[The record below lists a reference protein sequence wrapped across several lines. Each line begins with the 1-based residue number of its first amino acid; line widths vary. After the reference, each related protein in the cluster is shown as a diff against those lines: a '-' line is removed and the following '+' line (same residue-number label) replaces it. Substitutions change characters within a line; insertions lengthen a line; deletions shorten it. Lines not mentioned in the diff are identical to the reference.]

1 LPEFSQDA
9 FKWIKKHVIDFRP
22 KRLIKELIIAVYS
35 REEKL
40 SYKANVCFYLSSV
53 DTAGYLL

>member
-9 FKWIKKHVIDFRP
+9 FKWIKKHVFDFRP
-22 KRLIKELIIAVYS
+22 KRLIKGLIIAVYS

-40 SYKANVCFYLSSV
+40 SYKTNVCFYPYGV
-53 DTAGYLL
+53 DTARYLL